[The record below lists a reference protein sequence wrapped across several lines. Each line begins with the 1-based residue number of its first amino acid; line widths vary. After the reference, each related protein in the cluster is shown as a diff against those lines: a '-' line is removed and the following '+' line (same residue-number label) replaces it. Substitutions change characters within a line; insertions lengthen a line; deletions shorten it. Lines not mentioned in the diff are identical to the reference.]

1 MYSLTPVK
9 YLPNGRIS
17 FFAPIIRAELWIKLI
32 SPFLDLLSLQS
43 KRNRIGMDVRN
54 FSQMLIYSLLHS
66 WSEMRHHWCSVLKS
80 NILVVFVTR
89 PVGRFVHYSDEWL
102 SPKAFLRWYAHSFR
116 TRGYSHSY
124 SLTPSNKKMIHW
136 WYTGWRVNRLSKKNL
151 VGCYYYQ
158 EHCKVRTW
166 TKKKTSVGLIVCMC
180 FILLLFT
187 I

>member
-1 MYSLTPVK
+1 MYSLTPIR

-17 FFAPIIRAELWIKLI
+17 FFAPIICAELWIKLI

-54 FSQMLIYSLLHS
+54 FSQMFIYYLLHS
-66 WSEMRHHWCSVLKS
+66 WSEMQHHWCSVLKS

-166 TKKKTSVGLIVCMC
+166 TKKKT
-180 FILLLFT
+180 
-187 I
+187 